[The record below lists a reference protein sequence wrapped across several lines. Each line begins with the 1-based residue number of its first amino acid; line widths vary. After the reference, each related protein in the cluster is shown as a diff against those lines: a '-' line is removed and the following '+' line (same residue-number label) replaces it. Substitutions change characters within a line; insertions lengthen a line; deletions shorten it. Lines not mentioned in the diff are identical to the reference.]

1 MSDQTERVEVV
12 EGVDGFAEKE
22 AKRKIEELVRYIL
35 TRFLTIAVNT
45 VFKQCC
51 EASEEADGADKPDG
65 EPKGEPLTTV
75 ELLIKYSDQLPAIFF
90 SCGKQVACNYVET
103 TKTLFYHVLPHL
115 GLQEQ
120 LPEVNL
126 HQIITGCIAEWY
138 VTNFQVAL
146 LDLIPSQEIADAV
159 NETTPNVSDV
169 IRVTFWAKY
178 VESLLEHK
186 FKEEWQKKGVRHR

>member
-1 MSDQTERVEVV
+1 M
-12 EGVDGFAEKE
+12 
-22 AKRKIEELVRYIL
+22 
-35 TRFLTIAVNT
+35 
-45 VFKQCC
+45 
-51 EASEEADGADKPDG
+51 
-65 EPKGEPLTTV
+65 
-75 ELLIKYSDQLPAIFF
+75 
-90 SCGKQVACNYVET
+90 ET

-115 GLQEQ
+115 GLQEP

-126 HQIITGCIAEWY
+126 HQIITSCLAEWY

-186 FKEEWQKKGVRHR
+186 FKEEWQKKGVRRRQLEKTLPENF